1 MNVSS
6 IQVVAFDCD
15 GVLFDSADANRA
27 YYNYIL
33 RQFGLP
39 DMTSEQFEYVHM
51 HTVDEAVAYLIEDE
65 QLLEGVNRFRQNLSY
80 LPFIKHM
87 RIEPHLK
94 ALLALLRP
102 AFKTAIATN
111 RTDTMARVLDEHGLT
126 GKFDKVVTASDVQY
140 PKPHPEQLLALLE
153 HFCIEAGQ
161 MIYVGDSVLDAIAA
175 DKAQVPFV
183 AYGNT
188 GLKAHMHIDSLDRLS
203 QLLAPN
209 FTGTF

>member
-15 GVLFDSADANRA
+15 GVLFDSAEANRA
-27 YYNYIL
+27 YYNCIL

-39 DMTSEQFEYVHM
+39 DMTGEQFVYVHM
-51 HTVDEAVAYLIEDE
+51 HTVDEAIAYLIEDG
-65 QLLEGVNRFRQNLSY
+65 QLLDQVNRFRRNLSY

-94 ALLALLRP
+94 ALLELLRP

-111 RTDTMARVLDEHGLT
+111 RTDTMARVLDEHGLD
-126 GKFDKVVTASDVQY
+126 GRFDKIVTASDVQH
-140 PKPHPEQLLALLE
+140 PKPHPEQLLVLLE
-153 HFCIEAGQ
+153 HFRIDARQ
-161 MIYVGDSVLDAIAA
+161 MLYVGDSELDAIAA

-183 AYGNT
+183 AYGNPK
-188 GLKAHMHIDSLDRLS
+188 LKAHMHIDSLDRLS
-203 QLLAPN
+203 QLLLPHFSGAN
-209 FTGTF
+209 